1 MAENNA
7 NAAAGASDDTNLIE
21 ELVKLKLTDPEM
33 TNKEL
38 AEKLEIPLK
47 NCRQL
52 IKKLLKSGKLAE
64 ADQVAV
70 RSSDKKNPATEP
82 RPAPGSPRGG
92 TSVIPDLLKG
102 TFVELQN
109 LKSKP
114 ELNGRTG
121 LLIENNLGAEKNRW
135 QVRPLG
141 IGLDPLHHNEKQ

>member
-1 MAENNA
+1 MTENNA

-21 ELVKLKLTDPEM
+21 ELVKLKFTDPEM

-52 IKKLLKSGKLAE
+52 IKKLLKSGQLAE

-70 RSSDKKNPATEP
+70 RSSDKKNPATES
-82 RPAPGSPRGG
+82 RPAPSRPRGG
-92 TSVIPDLLKG
+92 TSVIPELLKG

-114 ELNGRTG
+114 ELNGRIG

-135 QVRPLG
+135 QVGPLG
-141 IGLDPLHHNEKQ
+141 TRLDPHHHNKR

>member
-1 MAENNA
+1 MTENNA
-7 NAAAGASDDTNLIE
+7 NAAAGASDETNLIE
-21 ELVKLKLTDPEM
+21 ELVKLKLTDPEI

-52 IKKLLKSGKLAE
+52 IKKLLKSGQLAE

-70 RSSDKKNPATEP
+70 RSSDKKNPATES
-82 RPAPGSPRGG
+82 RPAPSRPRGG
-92 TSVIPDLLKG
+92 TSVIPELLKG

-114 ELNGRTG
+114 ELNGRIG

-135 QVRPLG
+135 QVGPLG
-141 IGLDPLHHNEKQ
+141 NRLDPHHHNKR